1 MSEEGGGK
9 LRLKPRKAPPGRS
22 REPSPGREPPARR
35 QTLANRYSWFEQ
47 QGLSESENMWM
58 LILKAVNPDLK
69 PTSWE
74 TVPSLPEFFGQNSE
88 NEKNPPKPEVFK
100 VGMKDF
106 QWIPLPSFYKEKALN
121 RKNPS
126 CCHIS
131 KSQTE
136 HLMER
141 EDQADQNQLNI
152 APVVEKISLAV
163 NDNPDEIIRM
173 KHSRKSSS
181 KLKEKESTE
190 KYELN
195 QFTDS
200 ILHSVPASTQS
211 LAKDFCLQQLC
222 KGTVL
227 SEEKN
232 RKENESKGQQSYAQ
246 MYQHNVLLGETRS
259 TSAEIKSPVDIS
271 KMEGL
276 EEKAE
281 DQRAG
286 TLTLDSCPMCL
297 IQFTGILSQLDIDSH
312 LAKCLSE
319 SADDVIW

>member
-141 EDQADQNQLNI
+141 EDEADPNQLNI

-181 KLKEKESTE
+181 KLKEKERTE
-190 KYELN
+190 KYERN

-200 ILHSVPASTQS
+200 TLHSVPASTQS

-232 RKENESKGQQSYAQ
+232 RKENESKGQQSDAQ
-246 MYQHNVLLGETRS
+246 MHQHNVLLGETRS
-259 TSAEIKSPVDIS
+259 TSAEIKSPVDVP

>member
-1 MSEEGGGK
+1 MSEEGGSK

-35 QTLANRYSWFEQ
+35 QTLANRCSWFEQ
-47 QGLSESENMWM
+47 QGLSESENMWK
-58 LILKAVNPDLK
+58 LILKAVSPDLTH
-69 PTSWE
+69 TSWE

-88 NEKNPPKPEVFK
+88 NEKNPPKPEIFK

-121 RKNPS
+121 RLD
-126 CCHIS
+126 
-131 KSQTE
+131 TE
-136 HLMER
+136 QLMER
-141 EDQADQNQLNI
+141 EDQVNQNKLNI

-163 NDNPDEIIRM
+163 KDDPDENLRM
-173 KHSRKSSS
+173 KHNQKSSS
-181 KLKEKESTE
+181 KLKERERTE
-190 KYELN
+190 RYERN
-195 QFTDS
+195 PCTDS
-200 ILHSVPASTQS
+200 TLHSVPASTQG
-211 LAKDFCLQQLC
+211 LAKDFCLQQLS

-227 SEEKN
+227 SKEKN
-232 RKENESKGQQSYAQ
+232 RKENESKGQQSHAQ
-246 MYQHNVLLGETRS
+246 MHQHNVLLGETRS
-259 TSAEIKSPVDIS
+259 TSAEIKSPAVDIP

-286 TLTLDSCPMCL
+286 PLTLESCPMCL
-297 IQFTGILSQLDIDSH
+297 IQFTGTLSQLDIDSH

>member
-35 QTLANRYSWFEQ
+35 QYSWFEQ

-88 NEKNPPKPEVFK
+88 NENPPPKPEVFK
-100 VGMKDF
+100 VGVKDF

-126 CCHIS
+126 CQIS

-152 APVVEKISLAV
+152 APVVEKISLAI
-163 NDNPDEIIRM
+163 NDDPGKIIRM

-181 KLKEKESTE
+181 KLKEKERTE
-190 KYELN
+190 RYEPN
-195 QFTDS
+195 QCTDS
-200 ILHSVPASTQS
+200 TLHSVPASTQS

-227 SEEKN
+227 GEEKS
-232 RKENESKGQQSYAQ
+232 RKENESKGQQSDAQ
-246 MYQHNVLLGETRS
+246 IHQHNVLLGETRS
-259 TSAEIKSPVDIS
+259 TSAEIKSVDIP

-286 TLTLDSCPMCL
+286 ALTLDSCPMCL
-297 IQFTGILSQLDIDSH
+297 IQFTGTLSQLDIDSH

-319 SADDVIW
+319 SADDMIW

>member
-100 VGMKDF
+100 
-106 QWIPLPSFYKEKALN
+106 
-121 RKNPS
+121 
-126 CCHIS
+126 
-131 KSQTE
+131 
-136 HLMER
+136 
-141 EDQADQNQLNI
+141 
-152 APVVEKISLAV
+152 
-163 NDNPDEIIRM
+163 
-173 KHSRKSSS
+173 
-181 KLKEKESTE
+181 
-190 KYELN
+190 
-195 QFTDS
+195 
-200 ILHSVPASTQS
+200 
-211 LAKDFCLQQLC
+211 LC

-259 TSAEIKSPVDIS
+259 TSAEIKSPVDIP

>member
-35 QTLANRYSWFEQ
+35 QTLANRDSWFEQ

-58 LILKAVNPDLK
+58 LILKTVNPDLK
-69 PTSWE
+69 HTSWE

-121 RKNPS
+121 RRDPS

-131 KSQTE
+131 KSHTE

-163 NDNPDEIIRM
+163 NDDPNENLRM
-173 KHSRKSSS
+173 KHCRKSS
-181 KLKEKESTE
+181 KLKEKERTE
-190 KYELN
+190 RYECN
-195 QFTDS
+195 
-200 ILHSVPASTQS
+200 LHTKCSVESVPASTQS

-232 RKENESKGQQSYAQ
+232 RKENESKGQQSLSQ
-246 MYQHNVLLGETRS
+246 MHQHNVLLGQTRS
-259 TSAEIKSPVDIS
+259 TSAEIKSPVDIP

-297 IQFTGILSQLDIDSH
+297 IQFTGTLSQLNIDSH

>member
-88 NEKNPPKPEVFK
+88 NENPPPKPEVFK
-100 VGMKDF
+100 VGVKDF

-126 CCHIS
+126 CQIS

-152 APVVEKISLAV
+152 APVVEKISLAI
-163 NDNPDEIIRM
+163 NDDP
-173 KHSRKSSS
+173 
-181 KLKEKESTE
+181 
-190 KYELN
+190 
-195 QFTDS
+195 
-200 ILHSVPASTQS
+200 
-211 LAKDFCLQQLC
+211 
-222 KGTVL
+222 
-227 SEEKN
+227 
-232 RKENESKGQQSYAQ
+232 
-246 MYQHNVLLGETRS
+246 GETRS
-259 TSAEIKSPVDIS
+259 TSAEIKSVDIP

-286 TLTLDSCPMCL
+286 ALTLDSCPMCL
-297 IQFTGILSQLDIDSH
+297 IQFTGTLSQLDIDSH

-319 SADDVIW
+319 SADDMIW